1 MKMNNKL
8 ITAFF
13 ALALSVSAFL
23 MPMTAYAA
31 GDSQAPTVTAEL
43 SGDMLHIEAKDND
56 SGVES
61 IYVDNNRFNYL
72 VDGGIDVNARDNHG
86 NAEYISVYAVDF
98 AGNKSAS
105 VRIKNPYYKA
115 EAASTSPS
123 PSQTIP
129 LPNPTP
135 APSAPASATPA
146 VPSTPRP
153 TPVSDETPESEAS
166 GPVTAPP
173 SDGTEGDSSGQAPFT
188 PDGTGTV
195 MDNIVERNGKE
206 FFTITTEA
214 GNVFYLIVDRQ
225 SDSENVYLLNAV
237 TEADLMALAEADGSG
252 ASQSAIPVP
261 TTPTPTPEPT
271 EPTEPTPTPDPVPEE
286 PKDDNAGSM
295 IFIVIAVLAAGGAG
309 YYFKILKPKKDAAAQ
324 AEDDL
329 FGEDMEY
336 EDDPED
342 EEYEETEDEPEYE
355 EYPYEP
361 VERESEESE

>member
-1 MKMNNKL
+1 LKMNNKL

-13 ALALSVSAFL
+13 ALALSVSAFF

-31 GDSQAPTVTAEL
+31 SDSTAPTVTAEL

-61 IYVDNNRFNYL
+61 IYVNEQRFNYR
-72 VDGGIDVNARDNHG
+72 VDGILEVNARDNHG

-98 AGNKSAS
+98 AGNKSEAVQ
-105 VRIKNPYYKA
+105 VRNPYY
-115 EAASTSPS
+115 T
-123 PSQTIP
+123 
-129 LPNPTP
+129 
-135 APSAPASATPA
+135 APS
-146 VPSTPRP
+146 
-153 TPVSDETPESEAS
+153 SE
-166 GPVTAPP
+166 PVTAPP
-173 SDGTEGDSSGQAPFT
+173 SNGTEGDSSGQAAFT
-188 PDGTGTV
+188 PDGTGSV
-195 MDNIVERNGKE
+195 VDNIVERNGKE

-214 GNVFYLIVDRQ
+214 GNVFYLIVDRR

-237 TEADLMALAEADGSG
+237 TEADLMALAEADGSS

-261 TTPTPTPEPT
+261 TTPMPEPT

-286 PKDDNAGSM
+286 PKDDSAGSM

-324 AEDDL
+324 AEDDM

-336 EDDPED
+336 EDDSED

-361 VERESEESE
+361 VERESEETE

>member
-1 MKMNNKL
+1 LKMKNKI

-31 GDSQAPTVTAEL
+31 SDSQAPTVTAEL

-61 IYVDNNRFNYL
+61 IYVNEQRFNYR
-72 VDGGIDVNARDNHG
+72 VDGILEVNARDNHG

-98 AGNKSAS
+98 AGNKSEAVQ
-105 VRIKNPYYKA
+105 VRNPYY
-115 EAASTSPS
+115 T
-123 PSQTIP
+123 
-129 LPNPTP
+129 
-135 APSAPASATPA
+135 APS
-146 VPSTPRP
+146 
-153 TPVSDETPESEAS
+153 SE
-166 GPVTAPP
+166 PVTAPP
-173 SDGTEGDSSGQAPFT
+173 SNGTEGDSSGQAAFT
-188 PDGTGTV
+188 PDGIGSV
-195 MDNIVERNGKE
+195 VDNIVERNGKE

>member
-1 MKMNNKL
+1 LKMNNKL

-61 IYVDNNRFNYL
+61 IYVDGSRFNYL

-153 TPVSDETPESEAS
+153 TPVSDDTPESEAS

-252 ASQSAIPVP
+252 SSQSAIPVP
-261 TTPTPTPEPT
+261 TTPTPEPT
-271 EPTEPTPTPDPVPEE
+271 EPIEPTPTPDPVPEE
-286 PKDDNAGSM
+286 PKDDSAGSM

-324 AEDDL
+324 AEDDM

-336 EDDPED
+336 EDDSED

-361 VERESEESE
+361 VERESEETE